1 MILNIKNV
9 LNNNFYKIINKI
21 KILEPNHH
29 GYLFDY
35 SQKLKLGETK
45 NAYIGEKLCG
55 EACFVVSRLLK
66 PLNYD
71 IKVKYNSNYKIKN
84 IDDHCFILINN
95 SIYVDP
101 TYKQF
106 LKYNIKDNNK
116 SINYL
121 YNELDPFFIGKR
133 EDLMKIIDNSFVTNK
148 KIIQY
153 WDIHSDISNKFI
165 K

>member
-1 MILNIKNV
+1 MNHIRLLLLNSFN
-9 LNNNFYKIINKI
+9 KIINEI

-35 SQKLKLGETK
+35 SQKLIFGETK

-55 EACFVVSRLLK
+55 DACFVVSRLLK

-71 IKVKYNSNYKIKN
+71 IKVKYNSNNYVKN

-121 YNELDPFFIGKR
+121 YNELDPFFIGTR
-133 EDLMKIIDNSFVTNK
+133 EDLIKIIDSSYITNK
-148 KIIQY
+148 KIIKY
-153 WDIHSDISNKFI
+153 WDMHKDISTKFI
-165 K
+165 